1 MTSGWLSFDT
11 LSDFVGRPI
20 GLSSWIDV
28 PQSRID
34 AFAECTGDR
43 QWIHIDPE
51 RARCESPY
59 RAPIAHG
66 FLTLSLM
73 SRFAQEAIHI
83 KSGVRMSVNY
93 GLNRVRFPAPVPAG
107 SKVRASFVLQ
117 SIKDLPEAIE
127 AVFAVTLQ
135 TRESERPC
143 CVAEW
148 IIRYYS

>member
-66 FLTLSLM
+66 FL
-73 SRFAQEAIHI
+73 
-83 KSGVRMSVNY
+83 
-93 GLNRVRFPAPVPAG
+93 
-107 SKVRASFVLQ
+107 
-117 SIKDLPEAIE
+117 
-127 AVFAVTLQ
+127 
-135 TRESERPC
+135 
-143 CVAEW
+143 
-148 IIRYYS
+148 